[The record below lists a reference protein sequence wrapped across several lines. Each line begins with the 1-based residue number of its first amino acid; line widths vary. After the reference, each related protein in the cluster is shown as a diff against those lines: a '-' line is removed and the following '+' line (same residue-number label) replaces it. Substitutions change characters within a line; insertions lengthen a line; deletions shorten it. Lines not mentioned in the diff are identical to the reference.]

1 MSLTVTYKDNKFSL
15 VGKDGR
21 TYEVNA
27 AQQQQWQQSL
37 NGLAQQHGLKDA
49 QDLLKQGTVEVP
61 EAGDSQWRMATEAG
75 VAPDKINST
84 VVALN
89 EHIGNPDL
97 IQTYHDGDL
106 KPDFVM
112 LPVPPENP
120 GAKPGEPKPDTS
132 TPEKFAASLQAAP
145 DQKTRNQWINDY
157 VNSAK
162 DPLDAVIKLLPQNF
176 DTKDNGPCRQQ
187 IIHAYVNRVAGSNK
201 DQQTNALKI
210 LAERNWTIGDK
221 NIDGDIDYDIW
232 AVGKTLGIE
241 RDKLPINKDVPMD
254 VRQYTKRDPE
264 R

>member
-112 LPVPPENP
+112 LPVPPE
-120 GAKPGEPKPDTS
+120 GADAKPDEPKPDTS
-132 TPEKFAASLQAAP
+132 TPAKFAASLQAAP

-157 VNSAK
+157 VNGAK
-162 DPLDAVIKLLPQNF
+162 DPLDAVTKLLPQNF

-187 IIHAYVNRVAGSNK
+187 IIHAYVNRVAGGNK
-201 DQQTNALKI
+201 EQQTNALKS

-221 NIDGDIDYDIW
+221 NIDVDIDYDIW

-254 VRQYTKRDPE
+254 VRQYIK
-264 R
+264 

>member
-21 TYEVNA
+21 TYEVNP

-75 VAPDKINST
+75 VTPDKINST

-89 EHIGNPDL
+89 DHITNPDL

-112 LPVPPENP
+112 LPVPPA
-120 GAKPGEPKPDTS
+120 GADAKPDQPAAPKADTS
-132 TPEKFAASLQAAP
+132 SPEKFAASLKNAP
-145 DQKTRNQWINDY
+145 DEKTRTQWINDY
-157 VNSAK
+157 VANAP
-162 DPLDAVIKLLPQNF
+162 DPLDAVTKLLPQNF
-176 DTKDNGPCRQQ
+176 GENNGPDRQH
-187 IIHAYVNRVAGSNK
+187 IIQAYVKRVAGDNK
-201 DQQTNALKI
+201 EQQINVLKP
-210 LAERNWTIGDK
+210 LAEKNWTDGK
-221 NIDGDIDYDIW
+221 TNIDTQIDYDIW
-232 AVGKTLGIE
+232 AVGKKLGIE

-254 VRQYTKRDPE
+254 VRTY
-264 R
+264 

>member
-1 MSLTVTYKDNKFSL
+1 MSLTVTYKDNKLSL

-27 AQQQQWQQSL
+27 AQQQQWMQTL
-37 NGLAQQHGLKDA
+37 DGLAKQHQLKDA
-49 QDLLKQGTVEVP
+49 KELLSQGTVEVP

-75 VAPDKINST
+75 IAPKDINGS

-89 EHIGNPDL
+89 DHIGNPDL
-97 IQTYHDGDL
+97 IQTYHEGDL
-106 KPDFVM
+106 KPDFIM
-112 LPVPPENP
+112 LPVAPE
-120 GAKPGEPKPDTS
+120 KPASDTPQPATKPDTS

-157 VNSAK
+157 VNSAE
-162 DPLDAVIKLLPQNF
+162 DPLDAVTKLLPQNF

-187 IIHAYVNRVAGSNK
+187 IIYAYVNRVAGSNK
-201 DQQTNALKI
+201 DQQTNALKP

-232 AVGKTLGIE
+232 AVGKKLGIE
-241 RDKLPINKDVPMD
+241 RDKLPINEAVPMD
-254 VRQYTKRDPE
+254 VRIHIN
-264 R
+264 

>member
-1 MSLTVTYKDNKFSL
+1 MSLTVTYKDNKLSL

-27 AQQQQWQQSL
+27 AQQQQWMQTL
-37 NGLAQQHGLKDA
+37 DGLAKQHKLKDA
-49 QDLLKQGTVEVP
+49 QELLSQGTVEVP

-89 EHIGNPDL
+89 DHIGNPDL

-112 LPVPPENP
+112 LPVPPE
-120 GAKPGEPKPDTS
+120 GADAKPDEPKPDTS
-132 TPEKFAASLQAAP
+132 TPEKFAASLKNAP
-145 DQKTRNQWINDY
+145 DPETRTQWINDY
-157 VNSAK
+157 ISNVP
-162 DPLDAVIKLLPQNF
+162 DPLGTVTNLLPRDFGEN
-176 DTKDNGPCRQQ
+176 NGPDRQH
-187 IIHAYVNRVAGSNK
+187 IIQAYVKRVAGDNK
-201 DQQTNALKI
+201 EQQINALKP
-210 LAERNWTIGDK
+210 LAEKNWPTGDTA
-221 NIDGDIDYDIW
+221 IDYDIW